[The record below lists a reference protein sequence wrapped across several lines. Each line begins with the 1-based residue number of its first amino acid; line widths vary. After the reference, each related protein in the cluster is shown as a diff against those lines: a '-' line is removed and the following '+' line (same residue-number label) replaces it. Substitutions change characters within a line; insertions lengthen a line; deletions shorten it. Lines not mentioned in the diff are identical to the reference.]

1 MWRRHLS
8 GAAAPRLART
18 HALTLVRNFTGKLD
32 LNVPPF
38 LKLDHDPAARRL
50 VLNIED
56 NEQKQQK
63 EMWGTIY
70 TALAASSLPPVL
82 EITFH

>member
-1 MWRRHLS
+1 MVDNS
-8 GAAAPRLART
+8 
-18 HALTLVRNFTGKLD
+18 TGKLD

-38 LKLDHDPAARRL
+38 LTLDHDTAARRL

-70 TALAASSLPPVL
+70 TVLLATARPRPDQK
-82 EITFH
+82 IH

>member
-1 MWRRHLS
+1 MS
-8 GAAAPRLART
+8 DPD
-18 HALTLVRNFTGKLD
+18 HALTSVDNSIGKLD

-38 LKLDHDPAARRL
+38 LTLDHDPAARKL

-70 TALAASSLPPVL
+70 TALLPAARPHARHN
-82 EITFH
+82 IH

>member
-1 MWRRHLS
+1 M
-8 GAAAPRLART
+8 
-18 HALTLVRNFTGKLD
+18 
-32 LNVPPF
+32 PPF

-70 TALAASSLPPVL
+70 TALAATSLPP
-82 EITFH
+82 TRDHSH